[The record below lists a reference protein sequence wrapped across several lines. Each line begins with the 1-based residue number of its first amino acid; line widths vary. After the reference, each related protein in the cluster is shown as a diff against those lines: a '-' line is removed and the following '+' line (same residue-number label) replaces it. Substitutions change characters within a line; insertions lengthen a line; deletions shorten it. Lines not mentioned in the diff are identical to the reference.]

1 MHGTY
6 AANMALS
13 EADLIINIGSRF
25 DDRLAT
31 AGSQFGQQAII
42 AHIDIDPAEI
52 GKVVQT
58 TIPIVADAKA
68 ALTQLLRYPAEE
80 LDCKEWLNRCQK
92 RKKNILIG
100 MTARKQRKSSRKID

>member
-58 TIPIVADAKA
+58 TIPIVADANSFDPVA
-68 ALTQLLRYPAEE
+68 ALSCGGIRLQGMAQSLS
-80 LDCKEWLNRCQK
+80 K